1 MNKRVRSLLCLV
13 LSVLMLLSLA
23 ACKKGGKDAASTN
36 GTEKGTNPTTGKAAV
51 HTVRIL
57 NEADAPLENVGVYI
71 YEDETMKELV
81 WYDATDAEGKMSFE
95 DVQRDTYVAVL
106 DQIPVGYAVEEFYPL
121 TGLETEI
128 RLAVGEMTDDMDIVY
143 NLGDLVMD
151 FTVTDTE
158 GQEYSLNTLLET
170 KDAVVLNFYYNGCVP
185 CLKFF

>member
-106 DQIPVGYAVEEFYPL
+106 DEVPVGYEVKEFYPL

-128 RLAVGEMTDDMDIVY
+128 RLEIGVMTEDMDIVY

-151 FTVTDTE
+151 FTVTENTSCI
-158 GQEYSLNTLLET
+158 YSLGIFLARKYL
-170 KDAVVLNFYYNGCVP
+170 ASP
-185 CLKFF
+185 A